1 MCIKGKIQLGWNTG
15 IHFKS
20 SKGASGGE
28 MDGWLGVVVH
38 LFYGL
43 WLISNQVR
51 LMFHKSNILGLSH
64 ILWRTTSIHMSSHLL
79 DETLVWHNSEQG
91 IWSAMQ
97 SSTSSIIME
106 NKQRHGIWSLLK
118 ALFSLCYY
126 LCSSSNEVLWGC
138 MKWFS
143 LKLMVAYLHSKLLAL
158 FFFILHEVAILLNAG
173 QYLDYSGLYFQI
185 VGCLLMNIAYW
196 QMIPSLFSEWGVNP
210 FISTN

>member
-1 MCIKGKIQLGWNTG
+1 MDFGSSPIKFVWCSTNPIYWD
-15 IHFKS
+15 S
-20 SKGASGGE
+20 
-28 MDGWLGVVVH
+28 
-38 LFYGL
+38 
-43 WLISNQVR
+43 LISYEEPLVYTCR
-51 LMFHKSNILGLSH
+51 PIYW
-64 ILWRTTSIHMSSHLL
+64 I
-79 DETLVWHNSEQG
+79 ETLVWHNSEQG

-158 FFFILHEVAILLNAG
+158 FFFILHEVAILLNG